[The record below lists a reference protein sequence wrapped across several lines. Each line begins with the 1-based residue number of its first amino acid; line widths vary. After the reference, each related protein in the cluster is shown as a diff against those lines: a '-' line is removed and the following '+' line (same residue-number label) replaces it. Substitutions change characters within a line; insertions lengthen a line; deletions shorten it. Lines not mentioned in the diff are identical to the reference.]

1 MAAEPGQEL
10 TGLSGVAADVL
21 AALGEVGVGAL
32 TFAETI
38 FPPIPSEIVLPLAGY
53 LSERGRL
60 DLLGVVVA
68 ATVGSLLGALAL
80 YGAGSRLGEDRS
92 VRLLARLPLV
102 DADDVRVAGGWFH
115 RHGRGAV
122 LFGRLVPGVRSLIS
136 LPAGAARMPLLLFTA
151 LTTAGSLLWN
161 TLLVGA
167 GYLLGTQYELVDK
180 YSSVIDV
187 ALAAGL
193 VAVIA
198 AGVVRRVRRRRAAD
212 DQQGAQ

>member
-1 MAAEPGQEL
+1 
-10 TGLSGVAADVL
+10 
-21 AALGEVGVGAL
+21 
-32 TFAETI
+32 
-38 FPPIPSEIVLPLAGY
+38 
-53 LSERGRL
+53 
-60 DLLGVVVA
+60 
-68 ATVGSLLGALAL
+68 
-80 YGAGSRLGEDRS
+80 
-92 VRLLARLPLV
+92 
-102 DADDVRVAGGWFH
+102 
-115 RHGRGAV
+115 
-122 LFGRLVPGVRSLIS
+122 VPGVRSLIS